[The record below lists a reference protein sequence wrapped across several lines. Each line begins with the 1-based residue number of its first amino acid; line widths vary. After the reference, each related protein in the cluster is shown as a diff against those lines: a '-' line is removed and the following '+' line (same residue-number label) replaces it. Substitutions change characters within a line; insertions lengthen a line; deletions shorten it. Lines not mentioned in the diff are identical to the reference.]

1 MNGNPWD
8 SRFRRVLYRV
18 VVGIIVFL
26 ALVLVGLL
34 AGASANTEFFDRY
47 FTLLFKINLVVG
59 ALLVLTVGALAF
71 TLWVRYRRGKFGTR
85 LMSKLAVFFGVVG
98 VLPGVLIYLVSLQFV
113 SRSIESWF
121 DVRVENALEAGLNLG
136 RSTIDSQLADLQ
148 GKARLMADQLT
159 GASTMA
165 SSLQLNRLR
174 EQYGIQEAAIFT
186 GSGRVL
192 ATASSSYATL
202 VPDIPSGVLAEQAR
216 MAGGYAAVEGGSD
229 PTGSDKAP
237 VNLDSSH
244 LYRIRVIIP
253 LGPAPAATTPD
264 EAAQASVSISAS
276 AAAAAAAARAR
287 TRLAPPGS
295 RWAGSGLSIERRPE
309 DAPATGFGL
318 VGDTVRE
325 ERYLQVLHPVPAVL
339 ARNADEVQR
348 AYQEYQE
355 KALGRTG
362 LRKMYIGTLT
372 LTLFLAV
379 FIAVMLALLL
389 GGQLARP
396 LLMLL
401 QGTKEVAEGDL
412 SPKRELKSR
421 DELGQLTQQFN
432 QMTRQLS
439 EARIA
444 VEDNRVAL
452 EQSKAYL
459 ESVLQNLTAGVLVFD
474 RRFTLITANP
484 GAERIFRQPF
494 SGVLGQPVEQIPGMG
509 NFADIVRQAFS
520 EQTTREVLG
529 GSQHWQKQIEL
540 PQGDEE
546 QPLTLLV
553 RGAHLPG
560 GSRDEPGYVVVFD
573 DISDVISAQRSVA
586 WGEVAR
592 RLAHEIK
599 NPLTP
604 IQLSA
609 ERLQMKLSPK
619 LEQADAEVLKR
630 GATTIVNQVAAMKRM
645 VDDFRDYA
653 RTPPAV
659 MQSLSLN
666 ALAAEV
672 LHLYGIDDPAV
683 HEHPVIHAALGPDLP
698 EIKGD
703 PTQLR
708 QVIHNLLQN
717 AQDAAADNVAAGR
730 AAPHITLHTETVEY
744 KDSAGEDRQAVK
756 LSITD
761 NGPGFAPRILS
772 RAFEPYVT
780 TKAKGTGLGLAM
792 VKKIIDEHGARIE
805 LRNRMNGTEIA
816 GAQISIL
823 FVKLA

>member
-1 MNGNPWD
+1 MSTAPSLWD
-8 SRFRRVLYRV
+8 SRFRRVLYRIV
-18 VVGIIVFL
+18 AGIIVFL
-26 ALVLVGLL
+26 ALVLVALL

-47 FTLLFKINLVVG
+47 FTLLFKINLVIGV
-59 ALLVLTVGALAF
+59 LLVLIIGALAL
-71 TLWVRYRRGKFGTR
+71 TLWLRYRRGKFGTR
-85 LMSKLAVFFGVVG
+85 LMTKLAVFFGVVG

-121 DVRVENALEAGLNLG
+121 DVRVETALEAGLNLG
-136 RSTIDSQLADLQ
+136 RSTIDSALSDLQ

-159 GASTMA
+159 SSSNVAT
-165 SSLQLNRLR
+165 SLQLNRLR
-174 EQYGIQEAAIFT
+174 EQYGVQEAAIFT
-186 GSGRVL
+186 GSGRVI
-192 ATASSSYATL
+192 ATASTNYASL
-202 VPDIPSGVLAEQAR
+202 VPDLPSAVLAEQAR
-216 MAGGYAAVEGGSD
+216 LAGGYAAVEGGTDPAVDGHHQPERSD
-229 PTGSDKAP
+229 G
-237 VNLDSSH
+237 NH
-244 LYRIRVIIP
+244 LYRLRVIVP
-253 LGPAPAATTPD
+253 LGPAPTVQTNAQSPAEIAGGPAAKPSQN
-264 EAAQASVSISAS
+264 AA
-276 AAAAAAAARAR
+276 
-287 TRLAPPGS
+287 S
-295 RWAGSGLSIERRPE
+295 RWAGSGLAVERRPQ
-309 DAPATGFGL
+309 DAASSGFGL

-325 ERYLQVLHPVPAVL
+325 ERYLQVVHPVPAAL

-421 DELGQLTQQFN
+421 DELGMLTQQFN
-432 QMTRQLS
+432 MMTRQLS

-444 VEDNRVAL
+444 VEQNRSAL
-452 EQSKAYL
+452 EKSTAYL
-459 ESVLQNLTAGVLVFD
+459 ESVLQNLTAGVFVFD
-474 RRFTLITANP
+474 RRFVLITANP

-494 SGVLGQPVEQIPGMG
+494 AGALGQPIDSIPVLGSFG
-509 NFADIVRQAFS
+509 GIVRQAFS
-520 EQTTREVLG
+520 EQTTSEMLG
-529 GSQHWQKQIEL
+529 GAQHWQKQIEL
-540 PQGDEE
+540 PQGDEQ

-553 RGAHLPG
+553 RGARLPG
-560 GSRDEPGYVVVFD
+560 GRGDEQGEPGYVVVFD

-619 LEQADAEVLKR
+619 LEGGDVDVLKR
-630 GATTIVNQVAAMKRM
+630 GATTIVNQVQAMKRM

-653 RTPPAV
+653 RTPPA
-659 MQSLSLN
+659 MLQSLQLNSLV
-666 ALAAEV
+666 AEV
-672 LHLYGIDDPAV
+672 LHLYGIDDAGT
-683 HEHPVIHAALGPDLP
+683 HEHAVIHPSLAASLP

-717 AQDAAADNVAAGR
+717 AQDAVSDNVSAAR
-730 AAPHITLHTETVEY
+730 MRPHIALHTETVEY

-756 LSITD
+756 LTIAD

-805 LRNRMNGTEIA
+805 LRNRMEGSEII

>member
-1 MNGNPWD
+1 MSNPLWD
-8 SRFRRVLYRV
+8 SRFRRLLYRV
-18 VVGIIVFL
+18 VAGIIVFL

-47 FTLLFKINLVVG
+47 FTLLFKVNLVIG
-59 ALLVLTVGALAF
+59 ALLVLTVGALAV
-71 TLWVRYRRGKFGTR
+71 TLWLRYRRGKFGTR
-85 LMSKLAVFFGVVG
+85 LMTKLAVFFGVVG

-121 DVRVENALEAGLNLG
+121 DVRVETALEAGLNLG
-136 RSTIDSQLADLQ
+136 RATIDSSLADLQ
-148 GKARLMADQLT
+148 VKARLMSEQLA
-159 GASTMA
+159 GASGVAT
-165 SSLQLNRLR
+165 SLQLNRLR
-174 EQYGIQEAAIFT
+174 EQYGVQEAAIFT

-192 ATASSSYATL
+192 ATASSNYASL
-202 VPDIPSGVLAEQAR
+202 VPDLPSGVLAEQAR
-216 MAGGYAAVEGGSD
+216 LAGGYAAVEGGTDPSSD
-229 PTGSDKAP
+229 VGQAP
-237 VNLDSSH
+237 ERVDSSH
-244 LYRIRVIIP
+244 LYRLRVIIP
-253 LGPAPAATTPD
+253 LGAAPGS
-264 EAAQASVSISAS
+264 AQDTISAAS
-276 AAAAAAAARAR
+276 APRAL
-287 TRLAPPGS
+287 TRPP
-295 RWAGSGLSIERRPE
+295 RWAGSGLSVERSPE
-309 DAPATGFGL
+309 DSPSSGFGL
-318 VGDTVRE
+318 VGESVRE
-325 ERYLQVLHPVPAVL
+325 ERYLQVLHPVPAAL

-421 DELGQLTQQFN
+421 DELGMLTQQFN
-432 QMTRQLS
+432 QMTRQLA
-439 EARIA
+439 EARLA
-444 VEDNRVAL
+444 VEENRAAL

-474 RRFTLITANP
+474 RRFVLITANP

-494 SGVLGQPVEQIPGMG
+494 GAVMGLPMEQIPGMASFG
-509 NFADIVRQAFS
+509 EIVRQAFS
-520 EQTTREVLG
+520 DQNTSEVLG
-529 GSQHWQKQIEL
+529 GAEHWQKQIEL
-540 PQGDEE
+540 PQGEE

-553 RGAHLPG
+553 RGARLPG
-560 GSRDEPGYVVVFD
+560 GERDEPGYVIVFD

-619 LEQADAEVLKR
+619 LEGTDADVLKR
-630 GATTIVNQVAAMKRM
+630 GAATIVNQVAAMKRM

-659 MQSLSLN
+659 LQSLQLNSLV
-666 ALAAEV
+666 AEV
-672 LHLYGIDDPAV
+672 LHLYGIDDPTV
-683 HEHPVIHAALGPDLP
+683 HEHLVIHPTLGSALP

-717 AQDAAADNVAAGR
+717 AQDAAAENVAAGR

-744 KDSAGEDRQAVK
+744 KDSAGENRQAVK
-756 LSITD
+756 LTIAD

-805 LRNRMNGTEIA
+805 LRNRTEGAEII

>member
-1 MNGNPWD
+1 MNTSLWD

-18 VVGIIVFL
+18 VAGIIVFL

-47 FTLLFKINLVVG
+47 FTLLFKVNLVIG
-59 ALLVLTVGALAF
+59 ALLVLTIGALAL
-71 TLWVRYRRGKFGTR
+71 TLWLRYRRGKFGTR
-85 LMSKLAVFFGVVG
+85 LMTKLAVFFGVVG

-121 DVRVENALEAGLNLG
+121 DVRVETALEAGLNLG
-136 RSTIDSQLADLQ
+136 RSTIDSSLADLQ
-148 GKARLMADQLT
+148 VKARLMADQLSGST
-159 GASTMA
+159 GVAT
-165 SSLQLNRLR
+165 SLQLNRLR

-192 ATASSSYATL
+192 ATASSNYASL
-202 VPDIPSGVLAEQAR
+202 VPDLPSGVLAEQAR
-216 MAGGYAAVEGGSD
+216 LAGGFAAVEGGTD
-229 PTGSDKAP
+229 PSTDSGQGAER
-237 VNLDSSH
+237 VDSSH
-244 LYRIRVIIP
+244 LYRLRVIIP
-253 LGPAPAATTPD
+253 LGAAPTATQD
-264 EAAQASVSISAS
+264 MVEGASVPR
-276 AAAAAAAARAR
+276 AA
-287 TRLAPPGS
+287 PKS
-295 RWAGSGLSIERRPE
+295 RWAGSGLSVERRPE
-309 DAPATGFGL
+309 ESPSSGFGL
-318 VGDTVRE
+318 VGETVRE

-421 DELGQLTQQFN
+421 DELGMLTQQFN
-432 QMTRQLS
+432 QMTRQLA
-439 EARIA
+439 EARLA
-444 VEDNRVAL
+444 VEENRAAL

-474 RRFTLITANP
+474 RRFVLITANP

-494 SGVLGQPVEQIPGMG
+494 GAVLGLPVEQIPGMG
-509 NFADIVRQAFS
+509 PFGEIVRQAFS
-520 EQTTREVLG
+520 DQNTSEVLG
-529 GSQHWQKQIEL
+529 GAEHWQKQIEL
-540 PQGDEE
+540 PHGNIGNEE

-553 RGAHLPG
+553 RGARLPG
-560 GSRDEPGYVVVFD
+560 GERDEPGYVVVFD

-619 LEQADAEVLKR
+619 LAGTDVDVLKR
-630 GATTIVNQVAAMKRM
+630 GAATIVNQVQAMKRM

-659 MQSLSLN
+659 LQSLQLNSLV
-666 ALAAEV
+666 ADV
-672 LHLYGIDDPAV
+672 LHLYGIDDMAV
-683 HEHPVIHAALGPDLP
+683 HEHPVIHPTLGAGLPD
-698 EIKGD
+698 IKGD

-717 AQDAAADNVAAGR
+717 AQDAAAENVVAGR
-730 AAPHITLHTETVEY
+730 AAPHITLNTETVEY
-744 KDSAGEDRQAVK
+744 KNSAGENRQAVK
-756 LSITD
+756 LTIAD

-805 LRNRMNGTEIA
+805 LRNRMEGAEIV

>member
-1 MNGNPWD
+1 MNTSLWD
-8 SRFRRVLYRV
+8 SRFRRVLYRAV
-18 VVGIIVFL
+18 AGIIAFL

-47 FTLLFKINLVVG
+47 FTLLFKVNLVIG
-59 ALLVLTVGALAF
+59 ALLVLTVGALAL
-71 TLWVRYRRGKFGTR
+71 TLWLRYRRGKFGTR
-85 LMSKLAVFFGVVG
+85 LMTKLAVFFGVVG

-121 DVRVENALEAGLNLG
+121 DVRVETALEAGLNLG
-136 RSTIDSQLADLQ
+136 RSTIDSSLADLQ
-148 GKARLMADQLT
+148 VKARLMADQLSGST
-159 GASTMA
+159 GVAT
-165 SSLQLNRLR
+165 SLQLNRLR

-192 ATASSSYATL
+192 ATASSNYASL
-202 VPDIPSGVLAEQAR
+202 VPDLPSGVLAEQAR
-216 MAGGYAAVEGGSD
+216 LAGGFAAVEGGTD
-229 PTGSDKAP
+229 PSADSGQSAER
-237 VNLDSSH
+237 VDSSH
-244 LYRIRVIIP
+244 LYRLRVIIP
-253 LGPAPAATTPD
+253 LGAAPTATQD
-264 EAAQASVSISAS
+264 MVEGASVPR
-276 AAAAAAAARAR
+276 AA
-287 TRLAPPGS
+287 PKS
-295 RWAGSGLSIERRPE
+295 RWAGSGLSVERRPE
-309 DAPATGFGL
+309 ESPSSGFGL
-318 VGDTVRE
+318 VGETVRE

-421 DELGQLTQQFN
+421 DELGMLTQQFN
-432 QMTRQLS
+432 QMTRQLA
-439 EARIA
+439 EARLA
-444 VEDNRVAL
+444 VEENRAAL

-474 RRFTLITANP
+474 RRFVLITANP

-494 SGVLGQPVEQIPGMG
+494 AAVMGLPVEQIPGMG
-509 NFADIVRQAFS
+509 PFGEIVRQAFS
-520 EQTTREVLG
+520 DQNTSEVLG
-529 GSQHWQKQIEL
+529 GAEHWQKQIEL
-540 PQGDEE
+540 PQGHEE

-553 RGAHLPG
+553 RGARLPG
-560 GSRDEPGYVVVFD
+560 GERDEPGYVVVFD
-573 DISDVISAQRSVA
+573 DISDVISAQRSFA

-619 LEQADAEVLKR
+619 LEGTDVDVLKR
-630 GATTIVNQVAAMKRM
+630 GAATIVNQVAAMKRM

-659 MQSLSLN
+659 LQSLQLN
-666 ALAAEV
+666 NLVAEV

-683 HEHPVIHAALGPDLP
+683 HEHPVIHPTLGTGLPD
-698 EIKGD
+698 IKGD

-717 AQDAAADNVAAGR
+717 AQDAAGENVAAGR
-730 AAPHITLHTETVEY
+730 AAPHITLNTETVEY
-744 KDSAGEDRQAVK
+744 KDSAGENRQAVK
-756 LSITD
+756 LTIAD

-805 LRNRMNGTEIA
+805 LRNRMEGAEIV

-823 FVKLA
+823 FVRLT

>member
-59 ALLVLTVGALAF
+59 ALLVLTVGALAL
-71 TLWVRYRRGKFGTR
+71 TLWMRYRRGKFGTR

-121 DVRVENALEAGLNLG
+121 DVRVETALEAGLNLG

-148 GKARLMADQLT
+148 GKAHLMAEQLT
-159 GASTMA
+159 GASGMA
-165 SSLQLNRLR
+165 TSLQLNRLR
-174 EQYGIQEAAIFT
+174 EQYGVQEAAIFT

-192 ATASSSYATL
+192 ATASSSYASL

-216 MAGGYAAVEGGSD
+216 MAGGYAAVEGGTD
-229 PTGSDKAP
+229 PVGEKAP
-237 VNLDSSH
+237 VNIDSSH
-244 LYRIRVIIP
+244 LYRIRVIVP
-253 LGPAPAATTPD
+253 LGAATGTTTAD
-264 EAAQASVSISAS
+264 AQAQAAAS
-276 AAAAAAAARAR
+276 AAAAAASRSRSALVSPAN
-287 TRLAPPGS
+287 
-295 RWAGSGLSIERRPE
+295 RWAGSGLSVERRPE

-325 ERYLQVLHPVPAVL
+325 ERYLQILHPVPAVL

-421 DELGQLTQQFN
+421 DELGMLTQQFN

-444 VEDNRVAL
+444 VEENRVAL

-494 SGVLGQPVEQIPGMG
+494 AGVIGQPVQQIQGMG
-509 NFADIVRQAFS
+509 EFAEIVRQAFS

-529 GSQHWQKQIEL
+529 GAQHWQKQIEL
-540 PQGDEE
+540 PHGDEE

-553 RGAHLPG
+553 RGALLPG

-619 LEQADAEVLKR
+619 LEHADAEVLKR

-659 MQSLSLN
+659 MQSLALNSLV
-666 ALAAEV
+666 AEV
-672 LHLYGIDDPAV
+672 LHLYGIDDPTV
-683 HEHPVIHAALGPDLP
+683 HEHPVIHPTLGPDLP

-805 LRNRMNGTEIA
+805 LRNRMNGTEIM

>member
-47 FTLLFKINLVVG
+47 FTLLFKVNLVVG
-59 ALLVLTVGALAF
+59 VLLVLTVGALAL

-85 LMSKLAVFFGVVG
+85 LMTKLAVFFGVVG

-148 GKARLMADQLT
+148 GKARLMADQIMSESGVAT
-159 GASTMA
+159 
-165 SSLQLNRLR
+165 SLQLNRLR
-174 EQYGIQEAAIFT
+174 EQYNVQEAAIFT

-192 ATASSSYATL
+192 ATASSSYAAL

-216 MAGGYAAVEGGSD
+216 MAGGYAAVEGGTD
-229 PTGSDKAP
+229 PSAGEKQ
-237 VNLDSSH
+237 VNVDSSH

-253 LGPAPAATTPD
+253 LGPAPAASD
-264 EAAQASVSISAS
+264 EQAKAS
-276 AAAAAAAARAR
+276 ANAAAAAARAR
-287 TRLAPPGS
+287 SRLAPPGG
-295 RWAGSGLSIERRPE
+295 RWAGSGLSVERRPE

-318 VGDTVRE
+318 MGETVRE

-444 VEDNRVAL
+444 VEENRVAL

-459 ESVLQNLTAGVLVFD
+459 ESVLQNLTAGVIVFD
-474 RRFTLITANP
+474 RRFTVITANP

-494 SGVLGQPVEQIPGMG
+494 AGVIGQPVAQIPGMG
-509 NFADIVRQAFS
+509 DFGEIVRQAFS
-520 EQTTREVLG
+520 EQTAREVLG
-529 GSQHWQKQIEL
+529 GAQHWQKQIEL

-573 DISDVISAQRSVA
+573 DISDVIAAQRSVA

-619 LEQADAEVLKR
+619 LEHSDAEVLKR

-659 MQSLSLN
+659 MQSLALN
-666 ALAAEV
+666 GLVAEV

-683 HEHPVIHAALGPDLP
+683 QEHPVIHASLSANLP

-805 LRNRMNGTEIA
+805 LRNRMNGTEMA

>member
-1 MNGNPWD
+1 MISPLNSVLD
-8 SRFRRVLYRV
+8 SRLRRVLSRV
-18 VVGIIVFL
+18 VAGTIVFL
-26 ALVLVGLL
+26 ALVLVVLL
-34 AGASANTEFFDRY
+34 AAASANTEFFDRY
-47 FTLLFKINLVVG
+47 FTLLYKINLVIG
-59 ALLVLTVGALAF
+59 VLMVLIIGALAVA
-71 TLWVRYRRGKFGTR
+71 LWVRYRRGKFGTR
-85 LMSKLAVFFGVVG
+85 LMTKLALFFGIVG

-121 DVRVENALEAGLNLG
+121 DVRVETALEAGLNLG
-136 RSTIDSQLADLQ
+136 RSTIDSALADLQ
-148 GKARLMADQLT
+148 AKARQMSDQIIS
-159 GASTMA
+159 ASEPTN
-165 SSLQLNRLR
+165 SLQLNRLR
-174 EQYGIQEAAIFT
+174 EQYGVQEASIFT
-186 GSGRVL
+186 GGGRVI
-192 ATASSSYATL
+192 ASASSNYAML
-202 VPDIPSGVLAEQAR
+202 VPSLPSGVLVEQAR
-216 MAGGYAAVEGGSD
+216 LAGGYAAVEGGTD
-229 PTGSDKAP
+229 PGTDGGSDGHPQAERADA
-237 VNLDSSH
+237 NH
-244 LYRIRVIIP
+244 LYRLRVIIP
-253 LGPAPAATTPD
+253 LGTAAPTD
-264 EAAQASVSISAS
+264 EASLGAAQRPA
-276 AAAAAAAARAR
+276 
-287 TRLAPPGS
+287 GKD
-295 RWAGSGLSIERRPE
+295 RWAGSGLSLERRAE
-309 DAPATGFGL
+309 DYPSSGFGL
-318 VGDTVRE
+318 IGDTVRE
-325 ERYLQVLHPVPAVL
+325 ERYLQIVHPVPAVL

-348 AYQEYQE
+348 AYQDYQE

-421 DELGQLTQQFN
+421 DELGMLTQQFN
-432 QMTRQLS
+432 MMTRQLA
-439 EARIA
+439 EARLA
-444 VEDNRVAL
+444 VEQNRAAL
-452 EQSKAYL
+452 EQSKAFL
-459 ESVLQNLTAGVLVFD
+459 ESVLQNLTAGVLVMD
-474 RRFTLITANP
+474 RRFSLVTANP
-484 GAERIFRQPF
+484 GAERIF
-494 SGVLGQPVEQIPGMG
+494 GQPLGPTIGHPVEAIPGMAAFG
-509 NFADIVRQAFS
+509 EIVRQAFS
-520 EQTTREVLG
+520 EQSTSEVLG
-529 GSQHWQKQIEL
+529 GAAHWQKQIEL
-540 PQGDEE
+540 PHGDEE

-553 RGAHLPG
+553 RGARLPG
-560 GSRDEPGYVVVFD
+560 GDHVSDHAEPGYVVVFD

-609 ERLQMKLSPK
+609 ERLQMKLASK
-619 LEQADAEVLKR
+619 LEGIDADVLKR

-653 RTPPAV
+653 RTPPA
-659 MQSLSLN
+659 MLQTLQLN
-666 ALAAEV
+666 ALVAEV
-672 LHLYGIDDPAV
+672 LHLYGIDDPGL
-683 HEHPVIHAALGPDLP
+683 HEHPVIHPSLADDLP
-698 EIKGD
+698 DIKGD

-717 AQDAAADNVAAGR
+717 AQDAVAENVAAGR
-730 AAPHITLHTETVEY
+730 PAPCIALHTETVEY
-744 KDSAGEDRQAVK
+744 KDPAGESRQAVK
-756 LSITD
+756 LTIAD

-805 LRNRMNGTEIA
+805 LRNRMEGTEVA

-823 FVKLA
+823 FAKLA

>member
-1 MNGNPWD
+1 MKSSSLWD

-18 VVGIIVFL
+18 VAGIIVFL

-59 ALLVLTVGALAF
+59 ALLVMTVGALAL
-71 TLWVRYRRGKFGTR
+71 TLWLRYRRGKFGTR
-85 LMSKLAVFFGVVG
+85 LMTKLAVFFGVVG

-121 DVRVENALEAGLNLG
+121 DVRVETALEAGLNLG
-136 RSTIDSQLADLQ
+136 RSTIDGALADLQ
-148 GKARLMADQLT
+148 GKARLMAEQLSGPSGIAT
-159 GASTMA
+159 
-165 SSLQLNRLR
+165 SLQLNRLR
-174 EQYGIQEAAIFT
+174 EQYGVQEAAIFT

-202 VPDIPSGVLAEQAR
+202 VPDLPSGLLAEQAR
-216 MAGGYAAVEGGSD
+216 LAGGYAAVEGGTDASVD
-229 PTGSDKAP
+229 GNRPERI
-237 VNLDSSH
+237 DSSH
-244 LYRIRVIIP
+244 LYRLRVIIP
-253 LGPAPAATTPD
+253 LGAAPAGDTTT
-264 EAAQASVSISAS
+264 AAASAPR
-276 AAAAAAAARAR
+276 AAAAPKA
-287 TRLAPPGS
+287 
-295 RWAGSGLSIERRPE
+295 RWAGSGLAVERRPE
-309 DAPATGFGL
+309 DSPSSGFGL

-325 ERYLQVLHPVPAVL
+325 ERYLQVVHPVPAVL

-421 DELGQLTQQFN
+421 DELGMLTQQFN
-432 QMTRQLS
+432 QMTRQLA
-439 EARIA
+439 EARLA
-444 VEDNRVAL
+444 VEENRTAL

-474 RRFTLITANP
+474 RRFVLITANP

-494 SGVLGQPVEQIPGMG
+494 GAVLGLPMEHIPGMG
-509 NFADIVRQAFS
+509 PFGEIVRQAFS
-520 EQTTREVLG
+520 DQSTREVLG
-529 GSQHWQKQIEL
+529 GAEHWQKQIEL
-540 PQGDEE
+540 PQGHEE

-553 RGAHLPG
+553 RGARLPG
-560 GSRDEPGYVVVFD
+560 AERDEPGYVVVFD
-573 DISDVISAQRSVA
+573 DISDVISVQRSVA

-619 LEQADAEVLKR
+619 LEDKDAEVLKR
-630 GATTIVNQVAAMKRM
+630 GAATIVNQVAAMKRM

-659 MQSLSLN
+659 LQSLQIN
-666 ALAAEV
+666 ALVSEV
-672 LHLYGIDDPAV
+672 LHLYGIDDPALQ
-683 HEHPVIHAALGPDLP
+683 EHPVIHAALDQGLP

-717 AQDAAADNVAAGR
+717 SQDAAAENVAAGR
-730 AAPHITLHTETVEY
+730 AAPHIALHTETVEY
-744 KDSAGEDRQAVK
+744 KDSAGENCQAVK
-756 LSITD
+756 LTIAD

-805 LRNRMNGTEIA
+805 LRNRMEGAEIV

>member
-1 MNGNPWD
+1 MISPLNTVLD
-8 SRFRRVLYRV
+8 SRLRRVLSRV
-18 VVGIIVFL
+18 VAGTIVFL
-26 ALVLVGLL
+26 ALVLVVLL
-34 AGASANTEFFDRY
+34 AAASANTEFFDRY
-47 FTLLFKINLVVG
+47 FTLLYKINLVIG
-59 ALLVLTVGALAF
+59 VLMVLIIGALAVA
-71 TLWVRYRRGKFGTR
+71 LWVRYRRGKFGTR
-85 LMSKLAVFFGVVG
+85 LMTKLALFFGIVG

-121 DVRVENALEAGLNLG
+121 DVRVETALEAGLNLG
-136 RSTIDSQLADLQ
+136 RSTIDSALADLQ
-148 GKARLMADQLT
+148 AKARQMSDQIIS
-159 GASTMA
+159 ASEPTN
-165 SSLQLNRLR
+165 SLQLNRLR
-174 EQYGIQEAAIFT
+174 EQYGVQEASIFT
-186 GSGRVL
+186 GGGRVI
-192 ATASSSYATL
+192 ASASSNYAML
-202 VPDIPSGVLAEQAR
+202 VPSLPSGVLVEQAR
-216 MAGGYAAVEGGSD
+216 LAGGYAAVEGGTD
-229 PTGSDKAP
+229 PGTDGGSDGHPQAERADA
-237 VNLDSSH
+237 NH
-244 LYRIRVIIP
+244 LYRLRVIIP
-253 LGPAPAATTPD
+253 LGTAAPTD
-264 EAAQASVSISAS
+264 EAP
-276 AAAAAAAARAR
+276 
-287 TRLAPPGS
+287 LGAPQRPSGKD
-295 RWAGSGLSIERRPE
+295 RWAGSGLSLERRAE
-309 DAPATGFGL
+309 DYPSSGFGL
-318 VGDTVRE
+318 IGDTVRE
-325 ERYLQVLHPVPAVL
+325 ERYLQIVHPVPAVL

-348 AYQEYQE
+348 AYQDYQE

-421 DELGQLTQQFN
+421 DELGMLTQQFN
-432 QMTRQLS
+432 MMTRQLA
-439 EARIA
+439 EARLA
-444 VEDNRVAL
+444 VEQNRAAL
-452 EQSKAYL
+452 EQSKAFL
-459 ESVLQNLTAGVLVFD
+459 ESVLQNLTAGVLVMD
-474 RRFTLITANP
+474 RRFSLVTANP
-484 GAERIFRQPF
+484 GAERIF
-494 SGVLGQPVEQIPGMG
+494 GQPLGPTIGHPVEAIPGMAAFG
-509 NFADIVRQAFS
+509 EIVRQAFS
-520 EQTTREVLG
+520 EQSTSEVLG
-529 GSQHWQKQIEL
+529 GAAHWQKQIEL
-540 PQGDEE
+540 PHGDEE

-553 RGAHLPG
+553 RGARLPG
-560 GSRDEPGYVVVFD
+560 GDHISDHAEPGYVVVFD

-609 ERLQMKLSPK
+609 ERLQMKLASK
-619 LEQADAEVLKR
+619 LEGIDADVLKR

-653 RTPPAV
+653 RTPPA
-659 MQSLSLN
+659 MLQTLQLN
-666 ALAAEV
+666 ALVAEV
-672 LHLYGIDDPAV
+672 LHLYGIDDPGL
-683 HEHPVIHAALGPDLP
+683 HEHPVIHPSLADDLP
-698 EIKGD
+698 DIKGD

-717 AQDAAADNVAAGR
+717 AQDAVAENVAAGR
-730 AAPHITLHTETVEY
+730 PAPCIALHTETVEY
-744 KDSAGEDRQAVK
+744 KDPAGESRQAVK
-756 LSITD
+756 LTIAD

-805 LRNRMNGTEIA
+805 LRNRMEGTEVA

-823 FVKLA
+823 FAKLA

>member
-1 MNGNPWD
+1 MISPLNSVLD
-8 SRFRRVLYRV
+8 SRLRRVLSRV
-18 VVGIIVFL
+18 VAGTIVFL
-26 ALVLVGLL
+26 ALVLVVLL
-34 AGASANTEFFDRY
+34 AAASANTEFFDRY
-47 FTLLFKINLVVG
+47 FTLLYKINLVIG
-59 ALLVLTVGALAF
+59 VLMVLIIGALAVA
-71 TLWVRYRRGKFGTR
+71 LWVRYRRGKFGTR
-85 LMSKLAVFFGVVG
+85 LMTKLALFFGIVG

-121 DVRVENALEAGLNLG
+121 DVRVETALEAGLNLG
-136 RSTIDSQLADLQ
+136 RSTIDSALADLQ
-148 GKARLMADQLT
+148 AKARQMSDQIIS
-159 GASTMA
+159 ASEPTN
-165 SSLQLNRLR
+165 SLQLNRLR
-174 EQYGIQEAAIFT
+174 EQYGVQEASIFT
-186 GSGRVL
+186 GGGRVI
-192 ATASSSYATL
+192 ASASSNYAML
-202 VPDIPSGVLAEQAR
+202 VPSLPSGVLVEQAR
-216 MAGGYAAVEGGSD
+216 LAGGYAAVEGGTD
-229 PTGSDKAP
+229 PGTDGGSDGHPQAERADA
-237 VNLDSSH
+237 NH
-244 LYRIRVIIP
+244 LYRLRVIIP
-253 LGPAPAATTPD
+253 LGTAAPTD
-264 EAAQASVSISAS
+264 EASLGAAQRPA
-276 AAAAAAAARAR
+276 
-287 TRLAPPGS
+287 GKD
-295 RWAGSGLSIERRPE
+295 RWAGSGLSLERRAE
-309 DAPATGFGL
+309 DYPSSGFGL
-318 VGDTVRE
+318 IGDTVRE
-325 ERYLQVLHPVPAVL
+325 ERYLQIVHPVPAVL

-348 AYQEYQE
+348 AYQDYQE

-421 DELGQLTQQFN
+421 DELGMLTQQFN
-432 QMTRQLS
+432 MMTRQLA
-439 EARIA
+439 EARLA
-444 VEDNRVAL
+444 VEQNRAAL
-452 EQSKAYL
+452 EQSKAFL
-459 ESVLQNLTAGVLVFD
+459 ESVLQNLTAGVLVMD
-474 RRFTLITANP
+474 RRFSLVTANP
-484 GAERIFRQPF
+484 GAERIF
-494 SGVLGQPVEQIPGMG
+494 GQPLGPTIGHPVEAIPGMAAFG
-509 NFADIVRQAFS
+509 EIVRQAFS
-520 EQTTREVLG
+520 EQSTSEVLG
-529 GSQHWQKQIEL
+529 GAAHWQKQIEL
-540 PQGDEE
+540 PHGDEE

-553 RGAHLPG
+553 RGARLSG
-560 GSRDEPGYVVVFD
+560 GDHVSDHAEPGYVVVFD

-609 ERLQMKLSPK
+609 ERLQMKLASK
-619 LEQADAEVLKR
+619 LEGIDADVLKR

-653 RTPPAV
+653 RTPPA
-659 MQSLSLN
+659 MLQTLQLN
-666 ALAAEV
+666 ALVAEV
-672 LHLYGIDDPAV
+672 LHLYGIDDPGL
-683 HEHPVIHAALGPDLP
+683 HEHPVIHPSLADDLP
-698 EIKGD
+698 DIKGD

-717 AQDAAADNVAAGR
+717 AQDAVAENLAAGR
-730 AAPHITLHTETVEY
+730 PAPCIALHTETVEY
-744 KDSAGEDRQAVK
+744 KDPAGESRQAVK
-756 LSITD
+756 LTIAD

-805 LRNRMNGTEIA
+805 LRNRMEGTEVA

-823 FVKLA
+823 FAKLA

>member
-1 MNGNPWD
+1 MISPLNSVLD
-8 SRFRRVLYRV
+8 SRLRRVLSRV
-18 VVGIIVFL
+18 VAGTIVFL
-26 ALVLVGLL
+26 ALVLVVLL
-34 AGASANTEFFDRY
+34 AAASANTEFFDRY
-47 FTLLFKINLVVG
+47 FTLLYKINLVIG
-59 ALLVLTVGALAF
+59 VLMVLIIGALAVA
-71 TLWVRYRRGKFGTR
+71 LWVRYRRGKFGTR
-85 LMSKLAVFFGVVG
+85 LMTKLALFFGIVG

-121 DVRVENALEAGLNLG
+121 DVRVETALEAGLNLG
-136 RSTIDSQLADLQ
+136 RSTIDSALADLQ
-148 GKARLMADQLT
+148 AKARQMSDQIIS
-159 GASTMA
+159 ASEPTN
-165 SSLQLNRLR
+165 SLQLNRLR
-174 EQYGIQEAAIFT
+174 EQYGVQEASIFT
-186 GSGRVL
+186 GGGRVI
-192 ATASSSYATL
+192 ASASSNYAML
-202 VPDIPSGVLAEQAR
+202 VPSLPSGVLVEQAR
-216 MAGGYAAVEGGSD
+216 LAGGYAAVEGGTD
-229 PTGSDKAP
+229 PGTDGGSDGHPQAERADA
-237 VNLDSSH
+237 NH
-244 LYRIRVIIP
+244 LYRLRVIIP
-253 LGPAPAATTPD
+253 LGTAAPTD
-264 EAAQASVSISAS
+264 EASLGAAQRPA
-276 AAAAAAAARAR
+276 
-287 TRLAPPGS
+287 GKD
-295 RWAGSGLSIERRPE
+295 RWAGSGLSLERRAE
-309 DAPATGFGL
+309 DYPSSGFGL
-318 VGDTVRE
+318 IGDTVRE
-325 ERYLQVLHPVPAVL
+325 ERYLQIVHPVPAVL

-348 AYQEYQE
+348 AYQDYQE

-421 DELGQLTQQFN
+421 DELGMLTQQFN
-432 QMTRQLS
+432 MMTRQLA
-439 EARIA
+439 EARLA
-444 VEDNRVAL
+444 VEQNRAAL
-452 EQSKAYL
+452 EQSKAFL
-459 ESVLQNLTAGVLVFD
+459 ESVLQNLTAGVLVMD
-474 RRFTLITANP
+474 RRFSLVTANP
-484 GAERIFRQPF
+484 GAERIF
-494 SGVLGQPVEQIPGMG
+494 GQPLGPTIGHPVEAIPGMAAFG
-509 NFADIVRQAFS
+509 EIVRQAFS
-520 EQTTREVLG
+520 EQSTSEVLG
-529 GSQHWQKQIEL
+529 GAAHWQKQIEL
-540 PQGDEE
+540 PHGDEE

-553 RGAHLPG
+553 RGARLPG
-560 GSRDEPGYVVVFD
+560 GDHVSDHAEPGYVVVFD

-609 ERLQMKLSPK
+609 ERLQMKLASK
-619 LEQADAEVLKR
+619 LEGIDADVLKR

-653 RTPPAV
+653 RTPPA
-659 MQSLSLN
+659 MLQTLQLN
-666 ALAAEV
+666 ALVAEV
-672 LHLYGIDDPAV
+672 LHLYGIDDPGL
-683 HEHPVIHAALGPDLP
+683 HEHPVIHPSLADDLP
-698 EIKGD
+698 DIKGD

-717 AQDAAADNVAAGR
+717 AQDAVAENLAAGR
-730 AAPHITLHTETVEY
+730 PAPCIALHTETVEY
-744 KDSAGEDRQAVK
+744 KDPAGESRQAVK
-756 LSITD
+756 LTIAD

-805 LRNRMNGTEIA
+805 LRNRMEGTEVA

-823 FVKLA
+823 FAKLA

>member
-47 FTLLFKINLVVG
+47 FTLLFKVNLVVG
-59 ALLVLTVGALAF
+59 VLLVLTVGALAL
-71 TLWVRYRRGKFGTR
+71 TLYIRYRRGKFGTR

-121 DVRVENALEAGLNLG
+121 DVRVETALEAGLNLG

-159 GASTMA
+159 GASGMA
-165 SSLQLNRLR
+165 TSLQLNRLR
-174 EQYGIQEAAIFT
+174 EQYGVQEAAIFT

-192 ATASSSYATL
+192 ATASSSYASL

-216 MAGGYAAVEGGSD
+216 MAGGYAAVEGGTD
-229 PTGSDKAP
+229 PSAGEKP
-237 VNLDSSH
+237 VNIDSSH

-253 LGPAPAATTPD
+253 LGPAPATADEPAPAAPGATGPSRSRS
-264 EAAQASVSISAS
+264 QGSM
-276 AAAAAAAARAR
+276 
-287 TRLAPPGS
+287 GS
-295 RWAGSGLSIERRPE
+295 RWAGSGLSVERRPE

-318 VGDTVRE
+318 IGDTVRE

-444 VEDNRVAL
+444 VEENRVAL

-494 SGVLGQPVEQIPGMG
+494 AGVLGQPVEQIPGMG
-509 NFADIVRQAFS
+509 EFAEIVRQAFS
-520 EQTTREVLG
+520 EQTTSEVLG
-529 GSQHWQKQIEL
+529 GAQHWQKQIEL

-546 QPLTLLV
+546 QALTLLV

-560 GSRDEPGYVVVFD
+560 ASRDEPGYVVVFD

-619 LEQADAEVLKR
+619 LEHPDAEVLKR
-630 GATTIVNQVAAMKRM
+630 GAATIVNQVAAMKRM

-659 MQSLSLN
+659 MQSLALN
-666 ALAAEV
+666 GLVAEV
-672 LHLYGIDDPAV
+672 LHLYGIDDPNV
-683 HEHPVIHAALGPDLP
+683 HEHPVIHPTLATGLP

-744 KDSAGEDRQAVK
+744 KDSAGEDRRAVK

-805 LRNRMNGTEIA
+805 LRNRMNGTEIT

>member
-1 MNGNPWD
+1 MNTSGLWD

-18 VVGIIVFL
+18 VAGIIVFL

-47 FTLLFKINLVVG
+47 FTLLFKINLVIG
-59 ALLVLTVGALAF
+59 ALLVITVGALAV
-71 TLWVRYRRGKFGTR
+71 TLWLRYRRGKFGTR
-85 LMSKLAVFFGVVG
+85 LMTKLAVFFGVVG

-121 DVRVENALEAGLNLG
+121 DVRVETALEAGLNLG
-136 RSTIDSQLADLQ
+136 RSTIDSALADLQ
-148 GKARLMADQLT
+148 GKARLMAEQLS
-159 GASTMA
+159 GPSGMA
-165 SSLQLNRLR
+165 TSLQLNRLR
-174 EQYGIQEAAIFT
+174 EQYGVQEAAIFT

-192 ATASSSYATL
+192 ATASSNYASL
-202 VPDIPSGVLAEQAR
+202 VPDLPSGVLAEQAR
-216 MAGGYAAVEGGSD
+216 LAGGYAAVEGGTD
-229 PTGSDKAP
+229 PSVDGNRPDP
-237 VNLDSSH
+237 RLDSSH
-244 LYRIRVIIP
+244 LYRLRVIIP
-253 LGPAPAATTPD
+253 LGAAPAGDTT
-264 EAAQASVSISAS
+264 
-276 AAAAAAAARAR
+276 AAAASAPRVAAAPKA
-287 TRLAPPGS
+287 
-295 RWAGSGLSIERRPE
+295 RWAGSGLSVERRPE
-309 DAPATGFGL
+309 DAPSSGFGL

-325 ERYLQVLHPVPAVL
+325 ERYLQVVHPVPAVL

-421 DELGQLTQQFN
+421 DELGMLTQQFN
-432 QMTRQLS
+432 QMTRQLA
-439 EARIA
+439 EARLA
-444 VEDNRVAL
+444 VEENRVAL

-474 RRFTLITANP
+474 RRFVLITANP

-494 SGVLGQPVEQIPGMG
+494 AAVLGLPVEQIPGMG
-509 NFADIVRQAFS
+509 PFGEIVRQAFS
-520 EQTTREVLG
+520 DQSTREVLG
-529 GSQHWQKQIEL
+529 GAEHWQKQIEL
-540 PQGDEE
+540 PQGHEE

-560 GSRDEPGYVVVFD
+560 GERDEPGYVVVFD

-619 LEQADAEVLKR
+619 LEDKDAEVLKR
-630 GATTIVNQVAAMKRM
+630 GAATIVNQVAAMKRM

-659 MQSLSLN
+659 LQSLQIN
-666 ALAAEV
+666 ALVTEV
-672 LHLYGIDDPAV
+672 LHLYGIDDPAL
-683 HEHPVIHAALGPDLP
+683 HEHPVIHATLNPDLP

-717 AQDAAADNVAAGR
+717 SQDAATENVAAGR
-730 AAPHITLHTETVEY
+730 AAPHIALHTETVEY
-744 KDSAGEDRQAVK
+744 KDSAGENRQAVK
-756 LSITD
+756 LTIAD

-805 LRNRMNGTEIA
+805 LRNRMEGAEIV

>member
-1 MNGNPWD
+1 MNLSPWD
-8 SRFRRVLYRV
+8 SRFRRVLYRA

-59 ALLVLTVGALAF
+59 ALLIFIIGALAI
-71 TLWVRYRRGKFGTR
+71 TLWARYRRGKFGAR
-85 LMSKLAVFFGVVG
+85 LMAKLAVFFGVVG

-121 DVRVENALEAGLNLG
+121 DVRVETALEAGLNLG
-136 RSTIDSQLADLQ
+136 RSTVESALADQ
-148 GKARLMADQLT
+148 QAKARQMADQIINT
-159 GASTMA
+159 PASSSTPT
-165 SSLQLNRLR
+165 SLQLTRLR
-174 EQYGIQEAAIFT
+174 EQYGVQEADIFT
-186 GSGRVL
+186 GSGRVI
-192 ATASSSYATL
+192 ATASNSYASL
-202 VPDIPSGVLAEQAR
+202 VPDLPSSMLAEQAK
-216 MAGGYAAVEGGSD
+216 ATGVYAVVEGGTD
-229 PTGSDKAP
+229 AGSDAP
-237 VNLDSSH
+237 AERLRPQPDSSH
-244 LYRIRVIIP
+244 LYRLRVIIP
-253 LGPAPAATTPD
+253 LGPVPAQSERPAAGIPEPTTVPR
-264 EAAQASVSISAS
+264 
-276 AAAAAAAARAR
+276 AAAPRA
-287 TRLAPPGS
+287 
-295 RWAGSGLSIERRPE
+295 RWAGSGLSVEGHTDE
-309 DAPATGFGL
+309 AAAPTSGFGL
-318 VGDTVRE
+318 VGESGRE
-325 ERYLQVLHPVPAVL
+325 ERFLQIINPVPAVL

-396 LLMLL
+396 LLMLV

-412 SPKRELKSR
+412 SPKRVLKSR
-421 DELGQLTQQFN
+421 DELGMLTQQFN
-432 QMTRQLS
+432 QMTRQLA
-439 EARIA
+439 EARLA
-444 VEDNRVAL
+444 VEQNRAAL

-459 ESVLQNLTAGVLVFD
+459 ESVLQNLTAGVMVFD
-474 RRFTLITANP
+474 RRFVLITANP
-484 GAERIFRQPF
+484 GAERIFRQPL
-494 SGVLGQPVEQIPGMG
+494 STALGLPVEQIPGLG
-509 NFADIVRQAFS
+509 TFGEIARQAFS
-520 EQTTREVLG
+520 EQYTSEVLG
-529 GSQHWQKQIEL
+529 GAEHWQKQIEL
-540 PQGDEE
+540 PQGDE

-553 RGAHLPG
+553 RGARLPG
-560 GSRDEPGYVVVFD
+560 GERDEPGFVVVFD

-604 IQLSA
+604 IQLAA
-609 ERLQMKLSPK
+609 ERLQMKLAPK
-619 LEQADAEVLKR
+619 LEGADVDVLKR
-630 GATTIVNQVAAMKRM
+630 SSTTIVNQVAAMKRM

-659 MQSLSLN
+659 LQSLQLN
-666 ALAAEV
+666 ALVAEV
-672 LHLYGIDDPAV
+672 LHLYGIDDHGV
-683 HEHPVIHAALGPDLP
+683 HEHPVIHPTLGKVLP

-717 AQDAAADNVAAGR
+717 AQDAVAENVAGGR

-744 KDSAGEDRQAVK
+744 KDSAGESRQAVK
-756 LSITD
+756 LTIAD

-805 LRNRMNGTEIA
+805 LRNRMEGADII

>member
-1 MNGNPWD
+1 MNNSLWD

-18 VVGIIVFL
+18 VAGIIVFL

-47 FTLLFKINLVVG
+47 FTLLFKVNLVIG
-59 ALLVLTVGALAF
+59 ALLVLIVGALAL
-71 TLWVRYRRGKFGTR
+71 TLWLRYRRGKFGTR
-85 LMSKLAVFFGVVG
+85 LMTKLAVFFGVVG

-121 DVRVENALEAGLNLG
+121 DVRVETALEAGLNLG
-136 RSTIDSQLADLQ
+136 RSTIDSSLADLQ
-148 GKARLMADQLT
+148 VKARVMAEQLA
-159 GASTMA
+159 GASGVAT
-165 SSLQLNRLR
+165 SLQLNRLR
-174 EQYGIQEAAIFT
+174 EQYGVQEAAIFT

-192 ATASSSYATL
+192 ATASSNYASL
-202 VPDIPSGVLAEQAR
+202 VPDLPSGVLAEQAR
-216 MAGGYAAVEGGSD
+216 LAGGYAAVEGGTDPSSD
-229 PTGSDKAP
+229 
-237 VNLDSSH
+237 VNQSTERVDSSH
-244 LYRIRVIIP
+244 LYRLRVIIP
-253 LGPAPAATTPD
+253 LGTAPGT
-264 EAAQASVSISAS
+264 AQDTVTGGSAP
-276 AAAAAAAARAR
+276 RAL
-287 TRLAPPGS
+287 TKPP
-295 RWAGSGLSIERRPE
+295 RWAGSGLSVERSPE
-309 DAPATGFGL
+309 DSPSSGFGL
-318 VGDTVRE
+318 VGETVRE

-421 DELGQLTQQFN
+421 DELGMLTQQFN
-432 QMTRQLS
+432 QMTRQLA
-439 EARIA
+439 EARLA
-444 VEDNRVAL
+444 VEENRTAL

-474 RRFTLITANP
+474 RRFVLITANP

-494 SGVLGQPVEQIPGMG
+494 GAVLGLPVEQIPGMG
-509 NFADIVRQAFS
+509 PFGEIVRQAFS
-520 EQTTREVLG
+520 DQNTSEVLG
-529 GSQHWQKQIEL
+529 GAQHWQKQIEL
-540 PQGDEE
+540 PQGEE

-553 RGAHLPG
+553 RGARLPG
-560 GSRDEPGYVVVFD
+560 GERDEPGYVIVFD

-619 LEQADAEVLKR
+619 LEGTDADVLKR
-630 GATTIVNQVAAMKRM
+630 GAATIVNQVAAMKRM

-653 RTPPAV
+653 RTPPA
-659 MQSLSLN
+659 MLQSLQLNSLV
-666 ALAAEV
+666 AEV

-683 HEHPVIHAALGPDLP
+683 HEHPVIHPTLGTALP

-717 AQDAAADNVAAGR
+717 AQDAAAENVAAGR

-744 KDSAGEDRQAVK
+744 KDSAGENRQAVK
-756 LSITD
+756 LTIAD

-805 LRNRMNGTEIA
+805 LRNRIEGAEIVD
-816 GAQISIL
+816 AQISIL
-823 FVKLA
+823 FVKLT

>member
-1 MNGNPWD
+1 MISPLNSVLD
-8 SRFRRVLYRV
+8 SRLRRVLSRV
-18 VVGIIVFL
+18 VAGTIVFL
-26 ALVLVGLL
+26 ALVLVVLL
-34 AGASANTEFFDRY
+34 AAASANTEFFDRY
-47 FTLLFKINLVVG
+47 FTLLYKINLVIG
-59 ALLVLTVGALAF
+59 VLMVLIIGALAVA
-71 TLWVRYRRGKFGTR
+71 LWVRYRRGKFGTR
-85 LMSKLAVFFGVVG
+85 LMTKLALFFGIVG

-121 DVRVENALEAGLNLG
+121 DVRVETALEAGLNLG
-136 RSTIDSQLADLQ
+136 RSTIDSALADLQ
-148 GKARLMADQLT
+148 AKARQMSDQIIS
-159 GASTMA
+159 ASEPTN
-165 SSLQLNRLR
+165 SLQLNRLR
-174 EQYGIQEAAIFT
+174 EQYGVQEASIFT
-186 GSGRVL
+186 GGGRVI
-192 ATASSSYATL
+192 ASASSNYAML
-202 VPDIPSGVLAEQAR
+202 VPSLPSGVLVEQAR
-216 MAGGYAAVEGGSD
+216 LAGGYAAVEGGTD
-229 PTGSDKAP
+229 PGTDGGSDGHPQAERTDA
-237 VNLDSSH
+237 NH
-244 LYRIRVIIP
+244 LYRLRVIIP
-253 LGPAPAATTPD
+253 LGTAAPTD
-264 EAAQASVSISAS
+264 EASLGAAQRPA
-276 AAAAAAAARAR
+276 
-287 TRLAPPGS
+287 GKD
-295 RWAGSGLSIERRPE
+295 RWAGSGLSLERRAE
-309 DAPATGFGL
+309 DYPSSGFGL
-318 VGDTVRE
+318 IGDTVRE
-325 ERYLQVLHPVPAVL
+325 ERYLQIVHPVPAVL

-348 AYQEYQE
+348 AYQDYQE

-421 DELGQLTQQFN
+421 DELGMLTQQFN
-432 QMTRQLS
+432 MMTRQLA
-439 EARIA
+439 EARLA
-444 VEDNRVAL
+444 VEQNRAAL
-452 EQSKAYL
+452 EQSKAFL
-459 ESVLQNLTAGVLVFD
+459 ESVLQNLTAGVLVMD
-474 RRFTLITANP
+474 RRFSLVTANP
-484 GAERIFRQPF
+484 GAERIF
-494 SGVLGQPVEQIPGMG
+494 GQPLGPTIGHPVEAIPGMAAFG
-509 NFADIVRQAFS
+509 EIVRQAFS
-520 EQTTREVLG
+520 EQSTSEVLG
-529 GSQHWQKQIEL
+529 GAAHWQKQIEL
-540 PQGDEE
+540 PHGDEE

-553 RGAHLPG
+553 RGARLPG
-560 GSRDEPGYVVVFD
+560 GDHVSDHAEPGYVVVFD

-609 ERLQMKLSPK
+609 ERLQMKLASK
-619 LEQADAEVLKR
+619 LEGIDADVLKR

-653 RTPPAV
+653 RTPPA
-659 MQSLSLN
+659 MLQTLQLN
-666 ALAAEV
+666 ALVAEV
-672 LHLYGIDDPAV
+672 LHLYGIDDPGL
-683 HEHPVIHAALGPDLP
+683 HEHPVIHPSLADDLP
-698 EIKGD
+698 DIKGD

-717 AQDAAADNVAAGR
+717 AQDAVAENVAAGR
-730 AAPHITLHTETVEY
+730 PAPCIALHTETVEY
-744 KDSAGEDRQAVK
+744 KDPAGESRQAVK
-756 LSITD
+756 LTIAD

-805 LRNRMNGTEIA
+805 LRNRMEGTEVA

-823 FVKLA
+823 FAKLA

>member
-1 MNGNPWD
+1 MNTSLWD
-8 SRFRRVLYRV
+8 SRFRRVLYRAV
-18 VVGIIVFL
+18 AGIIAFL

-47 FTLLFKINLVVG
+47 FTLLFKVNLVIG
-59 ALLVLTVGALAF
+59 ALLVLTVGALAL
-71 TLWVRYRRGKFGTR
+71 TLWLRYRRGKFGTR
-85 LMSKLAVFFGVVG
+85 LMTKLAVFFGVVG

-121 DVRVENALEAGLNLG
+121 DVRVETALEAGLNLG
-136 RSTIDSQLADLQ
+136 RSTIDSSLADLQ
-148 GKARLMADQLT
+148 VKARLMADQLSGST
-159 GASTMA
+159 GVAT
-165 SSLQLNRLR
+165 SLQLNRLR

-192 ATASSSYATL
+192 ATASSNYASL
-202 VPDIPSGVLAEQAR
+202 VPDLPSGVLAEQAR
-216 MAGGYAAVEGGSD
+216 LAGGFAAVEGGTD
-229 PTGSDKAP
+229 PSADSGQSAER
-237 VNLDSSH
+237 VDSSH
-244 LYRIRVIIP
+244 LYRLRVIIP
-253 LGPAPAATTPD
+253 LGAAPTATQD
-264 EAAQASVSISAS
+264 MVEGASVPR
-276 AAAAAAAARAR
+276 AA
-287 TRLAPPGS
+287 PKS
-295 RWAGSGLSIERRPE
+295 RWAGSGLSVERRPE
-309 DAPATGFGL
+309 ESPSSGFGL
-318 VGDTVRE
+318 VGETVRE

-421 DELGQLTQQFN
+421 DELGMLTQQFN
-432 QMTRQLS
+432 QMTRQLA
-439 EARIA
+439 EARLA
-444 VEDNRVAL
+444 VEENRAAL

-474 RRFTLITANP
+474 RRFVLITANP

-494 SGVLGQPVEQIPGMG
+494 AAVMGLPVEQIPGMG
-509 NFADIVRQAFS
+509 PFGEIVRQAFS
-520 EQTTREVLG
+520 DQNTSEVLG
-529 GSQHWQKQIEL
+529 GAEHWQKQIEL
-540 PQGDEE
+540 PQGHEE

-553 RGAHLPG
+553 RGARLPG
-560 GSRDEPGYVVVFD
+560 GERDEPGYVVVFD
-573 DISDVISAQRSVA
+573 DISDVISAQRSFA

-619 LEQADAEVLKR
+619 LEGTDVDVLKR
-630 GATTIVNQVAAMKRM
+630 GAATIVNQVAAMKRM

-659 MQSLSLN
+659 LQSLQLNSLV
-666 ALAAEV
+666 AEV

-683 HEHPVIHAALGPDLP
+683 HEHPVIHPTLGTGLPD
-698 EIKGD
+698 IKGD

-717 AQDAAADNVAAGR
+717 AQDAAGENVAAGR
-730 AAPHITLHTETVEY
+730 AAPHITLNTETVEY
-744 KDSAGEDRQAVK
+744 KDSAGENRQAVK
-756 LSITD
+756 LTIAD

-805 LRNRMNGTEIA
+805 LRNRMEGAEIV

-823 FVKLA
+823 FVRLT

>member
-59 ALLVLTVGALAF
+59 ALLVLTVGALAL
-71 TLWVRYRRGKFGTR
+71 TLWMRYRRGKFGTR

-121 DVRVENALEAGLNLG
+121 DVRVETALEAGLNLG

-148 GKARLMADQLT
+148 GKAHLMAEQLT
-159 GASTMA
+159 GASGMA
-165 SSLQLNRLR
+165 TSLQLNRLR
-174 EQYGIQEAAIFT
+174 EQYGVQEAAIFT

-192 ATASSSYATL
+192 ATASSSYASL

-216 MAGGYAAVEGGSD
+216 MAGGYAAVEGGTD
-229 PTGSDKAP
+229 PVGEKAP
-237 VNLDSSH
+237 VNIDSSH
-244 LYRIRVIIP
+244 LYRIRVIVP
-253 LGPAPAATTPD
+253 LGAATGTTTAD
-264 EAAQASVSISAS
+264 AQAQAAAS
-276 AAAAAAAARAR
+276 AAAAAASRSRSALVSPAN
-287 TRLAPPGS
+287 
-295 RWAGSGLSIERRPE
+295 RWAGSGLSVERRPE

-325 ERYLQVLHPVPAVL
+325 ERYLQILHPVPAVL

-421 DELGQLTQQFN
+421 DELGMLTQQFN

-444 VEDNRVAL
+444 VEENRVAL

-494 SGVLGQPVEQIPGMG
+494 AGVIGQPVQQIQGMG
-509 NFADIVRQAFS
+509 EFAEIVRQAFS

-529 GSQHWQKQIEL
+529 GAQHWQKQIEL

-553 RGAHLPG
+553 RGALLPG

-619 LEQADAEVLKR
+619 LEHADAEVLKR

-645 VDDFRDYA
+645 VDDFRDYV

-659 MQSLSLN
+659 MQSLALNSLV
-666 ALAAEV
+666 AEV
-672 LHLYGIDDPAV
+672 LHLYGIDDPTV
-683 HEHPVIHAALGPDLP
+683 HEHPVIHPTLGPDLP

-805 LRNRMNGTEIA
+805 LRNRMNGTEIM

>member
-59 ALLVLTVGALAF
+59 ALLILTVGALAL
-71 TLWVRYRRGKFGTR
+71 TLWIRYRRGKFGTR

-121 DVRVENALEAGLNLG
+121 DVRVETALEAGLNLG

-159 GASTMA
+159 GSSGMA
-165 SSLQLNRLR
+165 TSLQLNRLR
-174 EQYGIQEAAIFT
+174 EQYGVQEAAIFT

-192 ATASSSYATL
+192 ATASSSYASL

-216 MAGGYAAVEGGSD
+216 MAGGYAAVEGGTD
-229 PTGSDKAP
+229 PTGNDKPP

-253 LGPAPAATTPD
+253 LGPAPATSSSDDQAK
-264 EAAQASVSISAS
+264 AAAS
-276 AAAAAAAARAR
+276 AAVAAAARAR
-287 TRLAPPGS
+287 SALVAPGS
-295 RWAGSGLSIERRPE
+295 RWAGSGLSVERRPE

-318 VGDTVRE
+318 IGDTVRE

-432 QMTRQLS
+432 QMTRQLA
-439 EARIA
+439 EARLA
-444 VEDNRVAL
+444 VEQNRVAL

-494 SGVLGQPVEQIPGMG
+494 AGVLGQPVEQIPGMG
-509 NFADIVRQAFS
+509 DFADIVRQAFS
-520 EQTTREVLG
+520 EQTTSEVLG
-529 GSQHWQKQIEL
+529 GAQHWQKQIEL
-540 PQGDEE
+540 PQGEE

-560 GSRDEPGYVVVFD
+560 GSHDEPGYVVVFD

-619 LEQADAEVLKR
+619 LEQPDADVLKR
-630 GATTIVNQVAAMKRM
+630 GAATIVNQVAAMKRM

-659 MQSLSLN
+659 MQSLALN
-666 ALAAEV
+666 GLVAEV
-672 LHLYGIDDPAV
+672 LHLYGIDDPGV
-683 HEHPVIHAALGPDLP
+683 HEHPVIHPTLGPHLP
-698 EIKGD
+698 DIKGD

-805 LRNRMNGTEIA
+805 LRNRMNGTEIV

>member
-1 MNGNPWD
+1 MNRSSLWD
-8 SRFRRVLYRV
+8 GRFRRVLYRV
-18 VVGIIVFL
+18 VAGIIVFL

-47 FTLLFKINLVVG
+47 FTLLFKVNLVVG
-59 ALLVLTVGALAF
+59 ALLVITVGALAV
-71 TLWVRYRRGKFGTR
+71 TLWLRYRRGKFGTR
-85 LMSKLAVFFGVVG
+85 LMTKLAMFFGVVG

-121 DVRVENALEAGLNLG
+121 DVRVETALEAGLNLG
-136 RSTIDSQLADLQ
+136 RSTIDSALADLQ
-148 GKARLMADQLT
+148 GKARLMADQLSGPSSIAT
-159 GASTMA
+159 
-165 SSLQLNRLR
+165 SLQLNRLR
-174 EQYGIQEAAIFT
+174 EQYGVQEAAIFT

-192 ATASSSYATL
+192 ATASSSYASL
-202 VPDIPSGVLAEQAR
+202 VPDLPSGVLAEQAR
-216 MAGGYAAVEGGSD
+216 LAGGYAAVEGGTD
-229 PTGSDKAP
+229 PSVDGNRP
-237 VNLDSSH
+237 ERVDSSH
-244 LYRIRVIIP
+244 LYRLRVIIP
-253 LGPAPAATTPD
+253 LGPAPAADMT
-264 EAAQASVSISAS
+264 AAGAS
-276 AAAAAAAARAR
+276 APRAAAPKA
-287 TRLAPPGS
+287 
-295 RWAGSGLSIERRPE
+295 RWAGSGLSVERRPE
-309 DAPATGFGL
+309 DSPSSGFGL

-325 ERYLQVLHPVPAVL
+325 ERYLQVVHPVPAVL

-421 DELGQLTQQFN
+421 DELGMLTQQFN
-432 QMTRQLS
+432 QMTRQLA
-439 EARIA
+439 EARLA
-444 VEDNRVAL
+444 VEENRTAL

-474 RRFTLITANP
+474 RRFVLITANP

-494 SGVLGQPVEQIPGMG
+494 GAVLGLPVEQIPGMG
-509 NFADIVRQAFS
+509 PFGEIVRQAFS
-520 EQTTREVLG
+520 DQSTREVLG
-529 GSQHWQKQIEL
+529 GAEHWQKQIEL
-540 PQGDEE
+540 PQGHEE
-546 QPLTLLV
+546 QALTLLV
-553 RGAHLPG
+553 RGARLPG
-560 GSRDEPGYVVVFD
+560 GERDEPGYVVVFD
-573 DISDVISAQRSVA
+573 DISDVISVQRSVA

-619 LEQADAEVLKR
+619 LEDKDADVLRR
-630 GATTIVNQVAAMKRM
+630 GAATIVNQVAAMKRM

-659 MQSLSLN
+659 LQSLQIN
-666 ALAAEV
+666 ALVTEV
-672 LHLYGIDDPAV
+672 LHLYGIDDPSV
-683 HEHPVIHAALGPDLP
+683 QEHPVIHAALDPDLP

-717 AQDAAADNVAAGR
+717 SQDAAAENVAAGR
-730 AAPHITLHTETVEY
+730 AAPHIALHTETVEY
-744 KDSAGEDRQAVK
+744 KNSAGENCQAVK
-756 LSITD
+756 LTIAD
-761 NGPGFAPRILS
+761 NGPGFALRILS

-805 LRNRMNGTEIA
+805 LRNRLEGAEIV

>member
-1 MNGNPWD
+1 MNSSSLWD

-18 VVGIIVFL
+18 VAGIIVFL

-59 ALLVLTVGALAF
+59 ALLVIIIGALAV
-71 TLWVRYRRGKFGTR
+71 TLWLRYRRGKFGTR
-85 LMSKLAVFFGVVG
+85 LMTKLAVFFGVVG

-121 DVRVENALEAGLNLG
+121 DVRVETALEAGLNLG
-136 RSTIDSQLADLQ
+136 RSTIDSALADLQ
-148 GKARLMADQLT
+148 GKARLMAEQLS
-159 GASTMA
+159 GPSGMA
-165 SSLQLNRLR
+165 TSLQLNRLR
-174 EQYGIQEAAIFT
+174 EQYGVQEAAIFT

-202 VPDIPSGVLAEQAR
+202 VPDLPSGVLAEQAR
-216 MAGGYAAVEGGSD
+216 LAGGYAAVEGGLD
-229 PTGSDKAP
+229 PSADG
-237 VNLDSSH
+237 NRREHIDSSH
-244 LYRIRVIIP
+244 LYRLRVIIP
-253 LGPAPAATTPD
+253 LGAAPAGDTT
-264 EAAQASVSISAS
+264 AAASVPR
-276 AAAAAAAARAR
+276 AAAPK
-287 TRLAPPGS
+287 T
-295 RWAGSGLSIERRPE
+295 RWAGSGLSVERRPE
-309 DAPATGFGL
+309 ESPSSGFGL

-325 ERYLQVLHPVPAVL
+325 ERYLQVVHPVPAVL

-421 DELGQLTQQFN
+421 DELGMLTQQFN
-432 QMTRQLS
+432 QMTRQLA
-439 EARIA
+439 EARLA
-444 VEDNRVAL
+444 VEENRSAL

-474 RRFTLITANP
+474 RRFVLITANP

-494 SGVLGQPVEQIPGMG
+494 GAVLGLPVEQIPGMG
-509 NFADIVRQAFS
+509 PFGEIVRQAFS
-520 EQTTREVLG
+520 DQSTREVLG
-529 GSQHWQKQIEL
+529 GAEHWQKQIEL
-540 PQGDEE
+540 PQGHEE

-553 RGAHLPG
+553 RGARLPG
-560 GSRDEPGYVVVFD
+560 GERDEPGYVVVFD

-619 LEQADAEVLKR
+619 LEDKDAEVLKR
-630 GATTIVNQVAAMKRM
+630 GAATIVNQVAAMKRM

-659 MQSLSLN
+659 LQSLQIN
-666 ALAAEV
+666 ALVTEV

-683 HEHPVIHAALGPDLP
+683 QEHPVIHATLNPDLP

-717 AQDAAADNVAAGR
+717 SQDAAAENVAAGR
-730 AAPHITLHTETVEY
+730 AAPHIALHTETVEY
-744 KDSAGEDRQAVK
+744 KDSAGENRQAVK
-756 LSITD
+756 LTIAD

-805 LRNRMNGTEIA
+805 LRNRMEGAEIV

>member
-47 FTLLFKINLVVG
+47 FTLLFKVNLVVG
-59 ALLVLTVGALAF
+59 VLLLLTVGALAL
-71 TLWVRYRRGKFGTR
+71 TLYIRYRRGKFGTR

-121 DVRVENALEAGLNLG
+121 DVRVETALEAGLNLG

-159 GASTMA
+159 GSSGMA
-165 SSLQLNRLR
+165 TSLQLNRLR
-174 EQYGIQEAAIFT
+174 EQYGVQEAAIFT

-192 ATASSSYATL
+192 ATASSSYASL

-216 MAGGYAAVEGGSD
+216 MAGGYAAVEGGTD
-229 PTGSDKAP
+229 PAGGDKPP

-253 LGPAPAATTPD
+253 LGPAPA
-264 EAAQASVSISAS
+264 SAS
-276 AAAAAAAARAR
+276 AEDQAKANASAAAAAAARAR
-287 TRLAPPGS
+287 NTLTAPGT

-318 VGDTVRE
+318 IGDTVRE

-421 DELGQLTQQFN
+421 DELGMLTQQFN

-444 VEDNRVAL
+444 VEENRVAL

-494 SGVLGQPVEQIPGMG
+494 AGVLGQPVEQIPGMG
-509 NFADIVRQAFS
+509 DFADIVRQAFS
-520 EQTTREVLG
+520 EQATREVLG
-529 GSQHWQKQIEL
+529 GAQHWQKQIEL

-560 GSRDEPGYVVVFD
+560 SSRDEPGYVVVFD

-619 LEQADAEVLKR
+619 LEHGDVEVLKR

-659 MQSLSLN
+659 MQSLPLNSLV
-666 ALAAEV
+666 AEV

-683 HEHPVIHAALGPDLP
+683 HEHPVIHPTLDADLP

-805 LRNRMNGTEIA
+805 LRNRMNGTEIV

>member
-59 ALLVLTVGALAF
+59 ALLVLTVGALAL
-71 TLWVRYRRGKFGTR
+71 TLWMRYRRGKFGTR

-98 VLPGVLIYLVSLQFV
+98 VLPGMLIYLVSLQFV

-121 DVRVENALEAGLNLG
+121 DVRVETALEAGLNLG

-148 GKARLMADQLT
+148 GKAHLMAEQLT
-159 GASTMA
+159 GASGMA
-165 SSLQLNRLR
+165 TSLQLNRLR
-174 EQYGIQEAAIFT
+174 EQYGVQEAAIFT

-192 ATASSSYATL
+192 ATASSSYASL

-216 MAGGYAAVEGGSD
+216 MAGGYAAVEGGTD
-229 PTGSDKAP
+229 PVGEKAP
-237 VNLDSSH
+237 VNIDSSH
-244 LYRIRVIIP
+244 LYRIRVIVP
-253 LGPAPAATTPD
+253 LGAATGTTTAD
-264 EAAQASVSISAS
+264 AQAQAAAS
-276 AAAAAAAARAR
+276 AAAAAASRSRSALVSPAN
-287 TRLAPPGS
+287 
-295 RWAGSGLSIERRPE
+295 RWAGSGLSVERRPE

-325 ERYLQVLHPVPAVL
+325 ERYLQILHPVPAVL

-421 DELGQLTQQFN
+421 DELGMLTQQFN

-444 VEDNRVAL
+444 VEENRVAL

-494 SGVLGQPVEQIPGMG
+494 AGVIGQPVQQIQGMG
-509 NFADIVRQAFS
+509 EFAEIVRQAFS

-529 GSQHWQKQIEL
+529 GAQHWQKQIEL

-553 RGAHLPG
+553 RGALLPG

-619 LEQADAEVLKR
+619 LEHADAEVLKR

-659 MQSLSLN
+659 MQSLALNSLV
-666 ALAAEV
+666 AEV
-672 LHLYGIDDPAV
+672 LHLYGIDDPTV
-683 HEHPVIHAALGPDLP
+683 HEHPVIHPTLGPDLP

-805 LRNRMNGTEIA
+805 LRNRMNGTEIM

>member
-1 MNGNPWD
+1 MSNPLWD

-18 VVGIIVFL
+18 VAGIIVFL

-47 FTLLFKINLVVG
+47 FTLLFKVNLVIG
-59 ALLVLTVGALAF
+59 ALLVLTVGALAV
-71 TLWVRYRRGKFGTR
+71 TLWLRYRRGKFGTR
-85 LMSKLAVFFGVVG
+85 LMTKLAVFFGVVG

-121 DVRVENALEAGLNLG
+121 DVRVETALEAGLNLG
-136 RSTIDSQLADLQ
+136 RSTIDSSLADLQ
-148 GKARLMADQLT
+148 VKARLMSEQLA
-159 GASTMA
+159 GASGVAT
-165 SSLQLNRLR
+165 SLQLNRLR
-174 EQYGIQEAAIFT
+174 EQYGVQEAAIFT

-192 ATASSSYATL
+192 ATASSNYASL
-202 VPDIPSGVLAEQAR
+202 VPDLPSGVLAEQAR
-216 MAGGYAAVEGGSD
+216 LAGGYAAVEGGTDPSSD
-229 PTGSDKAP
+229 VGQAP
-237 VNLDSSH
+237 ERVDSSH
-244 LYRIRVIIP
+244 LYRLRVIIP
-253 LGPAPAATTPD
+253 LGAVPGPAQD
-264 EAAQASVSISAS
+264 SVSAAS
-276 AAAAAAAARAR
+276 APRALSR
-287 TRLAPPGS
+287 SP
-295 RWAGSGLSIERRPE
+295 RWAGSGLSVERSPE
-309 DAPATGFGL
+309 DSPSSGFGL
-318 VGDTVRE
+318 VGETVRE

-421 DELGQLTQQFN
+421 DELGMLTQQFN
-432 QMTRQLS
+432 QMTRQLA
-439 EARIA
+439 EARLA
-444 VEDNRVAL
+444 VEENRAAL

-474 RRFTLITANP
+474 RRFVLITANP

-494 SGVLGQPVEQIPGMG
+494 AAVMGLPMEQIPGMG
-509 NFADIVRQAFS
+509 PFGEIVRQAFS
-520 EQTTREVLG
+520 DQNTSEVLG
-529 GSQHWQKQIEL
+529 GAEHWQKQIEL
-540 PQGDEE
+540 PQGEE

-553 RGAHLPG
+553 RGARLPG
-560 GSRDEPGYVVVFD
+560 GERDEPGYVIVFD

-619 LEQADAEVLKR
+619 LEGTDADVLKR
-630 GATTIVNQVAAMKRM
+630 GAATIVNQVAAMKRM

-659 MQSLSLN
+659 LQSLQLNSLV
-666 ALAAEV
+666 AEV

-683 HEHPVIHAALGPDLP
+683 HEHPVIHPTLGRALP

-717 AQDAAADNVAAGR
+717 AQDAAAENVAAGR

-744 KDSAGEDRQAVK
+744 KDSAGENRQAVK
-756 LSITD
+756 LTIAD

-805 LRNRMNGTEIA
+805 LRNRMDGAEIV

>member
-1 MNGNPWD
+1 MISPLNTVLD
-8 SRFRRVLYRV
+8 SRLRRVLSRV
-18 VVGIIVFL
+18 VAGTIVFL
-26 ALVLVGLL
+26 ALVLVVLL
-34 AGASANTEFFDRY
+34 AAASANTEFFDRY
-47 FTLLFKINLVVG
+47 FTLLYKINLVIG
-59 ALLVLTVGALAF
+59 VLMVLIIGALAVA
-71 TLWVRYRRGKFGTR
+71 LWVRYRRGKFGTR
-85 LMSKLAVFFGVVG
+85 LMTKLALFFGIVG

-121 DVRVENALEAGLNLG
+121 DVRVETALEAGLNLG
-136 RSTIDSQLADLQ
+136 RSTIDSALADLQ
-148 GKARLMADQLT
+148 AKARQMSDQIIS
-159 GASTMA
+159 ASEPTN
-165 SSLQLNRLR
+165 SLQLNRLR
-174 EQYGIQEAAIFT
+174 EQYGVQEASIFT
-186 GSGRVL
+186 GGGRVI
-192 ATASSSYATL
+192 ASASSNYAML
-202 VPDIPSGVLAEQAR
+202 VPSLPSGVLVEQAR
-216 MAGGYAAVEGGSD
+216 LAGGYAAVEGGTD
-229 PTGSDKAP
+229 PGTDGGSDGHPQAERADA
-237 VNLDSSH
+237 NH
-244 LYRIRVIIP
+244 LYRLRVIIP
-253 LGPAPAATTPD
+253 LGTAAPTD
-264 EAAQASVSISAS
+264 EAP
-276 AAAAAAAARAR
+276 
-287 TRLAPPGS
+287 LGAPQRPAGKD
-295 RWAGSGLSIERRPE
+295 RWAGSGLSLERRAE
-309 DAPATGFGL
+309 DYPSSGFGL
-318 VGDTVRE
+318 IGDTVRE
-325 ERYLQVLHPVPAVL
+325 ERYLQIVHPVPAVL

-348 AYQEYQE
+348 AYQDYQE

-421 DELGQLTQQFN
+421 DELGMLTQQFN
-432 QMTRQLS
+432 MMTRQLA
-439 EARIA
+439 EARLA
-444 VEDNRVAL
+444 VEQNRAAL
-452 EQSKAYL
+452 EQSKAFL
-459 ESVLQNLTAGVLVFD
+459 ESVLQNLTAGVLVMD
-474 RRFTLITANP
+474 RRFSLVTANP
-484 GAERIFRQPF
+484 GAERIF
-494 SGVLGQPVEQIPGMG
+494 GQPLGPTIGHPVEAIPGMAAFG
-509 NFADIVRQAFS
+509 EIVRQAFS
-520 EQTTREVLG
+520 EQSTSEVLG
-529 GSQHWQKQIEL
+529 GAAHWQKQIEL
-540 PQGDEE
+540 PHGDEE

-553 RGAHLPG
+553 RGARLPG
-560 GSRDEPGYVVVFD
+560 GDHISDHAEPGYVVVFD

-609 ERLQMKLSPK
+609 ERLQMKLASK
-619 LEQADAEVLKR
+619 LEGIDADVLKR

-653 RTPPAV
+653 RTPPA
-659 MQSLSLN
+659 MLQTLQLN
-666 ALAAEV
+666 ALVAEV
-672 LHLYGIDDPAV
+672 LHLYGIDDPGL
-683 HEHPVIHAALGPDLP
+683 HEHPVIHPSLADDLP
-698 EIKGD
+698 DIKGD

-717 AQDAAADNVAAGR
+717 AQDAVAENLAAGR
-730 AAPHITLHTETVEY
+730 PAPCIALHTETVEY
-744 KDSAGEDRQAVK
+744 KDPAGESRQAVK
-756 LSITD
+756 LTIAD

-805 LRNRMNGTEIA
+805 LRNRMEGTEVA

-823 FVKLA
+823 FAKLA

>member
-1 MNGNPWD
+1 MIASNSLWD

-18 VVGIIVFL
+18 VAGIIVFL
-26 ALVLVGLL
+26 ALVLVALL

-47 FTLLFKINLVVG
+47 FTLLFKINLVIGV
-59 ALLVLTVGALAF
+59 LLVLIIGALAL
-71 TLWVRYRRGKFGTR
+71 TLWLRYRRGKFGTR
-85 LMSKLAVFFGVVG
+85 LMTKLAVFFGVVG

-121 DVRVENALEAGLNLG
+121 DVRVETALEAGLNLG
-136 RSTIDSQLADLQ
+136 RSTIDSALSDLQ

-159 GASTMA
+159 SSSNVAT
-165 SSLQLNRLR
+165 SLQLNRLR
-174 EQYGIQEAAIFT
+174 EQYGVQEAAIFT
-186 GSGRVL
+186 GSGRVI
-192 ATASSSYATL
+192 ATASSSYASL
-202 VPDIPSGVLAEQAR
+202 VPDLPSGVLAEQAR
-216 MAGGYAAVEGGSD
+216 LAGGYAAVEGGTD
-229 PTGSDKAP
+229 PAVDGHHPPERTDA
-237 VNLDSSH
+237 SH
-244 LYRIRVIIP
+244 LYRLRVIVP
-253 LGPAPAATTPD
+253 LGPAPT
-264 EAAQASVSISAS
+264 AQASAAS
-276 AAAAAAAARAR
+276 PAGTASQPGAKAPLN
-287 TRLAPPGS
+287 LAS
-295 RWAGSGLSIERRPE
+295 RWAGSGLSVERRPE
-309 DAPATGFGL
+309 DAASSGFGL
-318 VGDTVRE
+318 MGETVRE
-325 ERYLQVLHPVPAVL
+325 ERYLQVVHPVPTAL

-421 DELGQLTQQFN
+421 DELGMLTQQFN
-432 QMTRQLS
+432 MMTRQLS

-444 VEDNRVAL
+444 VEQNRSAL
-452 EQSKAYL
+452 EKSTAYL
-459 ESVLQNLTAGVLVFD
+459 ESVLQNLTAGVFVFD
-474 RRFTLITANP
+474 RRFVLITANP

-494 SGVLGQPVEQIPGMG
+494 AGALGQPIEGIPVLGAFG
-509 NFADIVRQAFS
+509 DIVRQAFS
-520 EQTTREVLG
+520 EQSTSEMLG

-540 PQGDEE
+540 PQSDEE
-546 QPLTLLV
+546 QALTLLV
-553 RGAHLPG
+553 RGARLPG
-560 GSRDEPGYVVVFD
+560 GSVGERDEPGYVVVFD

-619 LEQADAEVLKR
+619 LEGPDADVLKR

-653 RTPPAV
+653 RTPPA
-659 MQSLSLN
+659 MLQSLQIN
-666 ALAAEV
+666 ALVAEV
-672 LHLYGIDDPAV
+672 LHLYGIDDAGV
-683 HEHPVIHAALGPDLP
+683 HEHAVIHPALAAGLP

-717 AQDAAADNVAAGR
+717 AQDAVADNVAAAR
-730 AAPHITLHTETVEY
+730 PAPRIALHTETVEY

-756 LSITD
+756 LTIAD

-805 LRNRMNGTEIA
+805 LRNRMEGTELI

>member
-8 SRFRRVLYRV
+8 SRFRRMLYRV

-59 ALLVLTVGALAF
+59 VLLVLTVGALAL
-71 TLWVRYRRGKFGTR
+71 TLYIRYRRGKFGTR

-121 DVRVENALEAGLNLG
+121 DVRVETALEAGLNLG

-159 GASTMA
+159 GASGMA
-165 SSLQLNRLR
+165 TSLQLNRLR
-174 EQYGIQEAAIFT
+174 EQYGVQEAAIFT

-192 ATASSSYATL
+192 ATASSSYASL

-216 MAGGYAAVEGGSD
+216 MAGGYAAVEGGTD
-229 PTGSDKAP
+229 PSAGEKP
-237 VNLDSSH
+237 VNIDSSH

-253 LGPAPAATTPD
+253 LGPAPAASD
-264 EAAQASVSISAS
+264 EPPQAS
-276 AAAAAAAARAR
+276 AATAARPR
-287 TRLAPPGS
+287 PQSSIGS
-295 RWAGSGLSIERRPE
+295 RWAGSGLSVERRPE

-318 VGDTVRE
+318 IGDTVRE

-494 SGVLGQPVEQIPGMG
+494 AGVLGQPVEQIPGMG
-509 NFADIVRQAFS
+509 DFADIVRQAFS
-520 EQTTREVLG
+520 EQTTSEVLG
-529 GSQHWQKQIEL
+529 GAQHWQKQIEL
-540 PQGDEE
+540 PQGEE

-560 GSRDEPGYVVVFD
+560 ASRDEPGYVVVFD

-619 LEQADAEVLKR
+619 LEVSDAEVLKR
-630 GATTIVNQVAAMKRM
+630 GAATIVNQVAAMKRM

-659 MQSLSLN
+659 MQSLALNSLV
-666 ALAAEV
+666 AEV
-672 LHLYGIDDPAV
+672 LHLYGIDDPNV
-683 HEHPVIHAALGPDLP
+683 HEHPVIHPTLARDLP

-744 KDSAGEDRQAVK
+744 KDSAGEDRRAVK

-823 FVKLA
+823 FVKLP